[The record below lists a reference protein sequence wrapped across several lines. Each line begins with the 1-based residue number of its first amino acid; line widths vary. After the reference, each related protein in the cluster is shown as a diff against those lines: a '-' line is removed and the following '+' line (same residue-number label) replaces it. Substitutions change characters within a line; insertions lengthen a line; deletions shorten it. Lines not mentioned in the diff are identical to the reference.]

1 VKDANDSH
9 QPTGEQTIVF
19 RDSPKIIW
27 AMTLP
32 LNALRAFEAS
42 ARHLSFTRAGLE
54 LNVTQAAVSAQV
66 KNLEGRLGVLLF
78 RRLPRGL
85 ALTDEGQALLPM
97 LSESFGRLGSIVEQF
112 RDGAYREPLT
122 VAAVSTFAV
131 GWLLPRLETFR
142 RDHPF
147 IDLRLMTH
155 NNKVDLAGDGLD
167 FAIRFGQGAWHG
179 TDAEL
184 LFEAPLT
191 PMCTPAIAR
200 RLAKPPDLLG
210 ETLLRSYRSDE
221 WRLWFE
227 HAGAGA
233 VTQPLRGPVLD
244 SSLALAAAAAQGAG
258 IALLP
263 RTMFVHDLQSGRL
276 VQPFALEVHVGCYWL
291 TQLQSK
297 LPSPAMVHFREWLL
311 AQARPAGQRGRSTP
325 AGRV

>member
-1 VKDANDSH
+1 
-9 QPTGEQTIVF
+9 
-19 RDSPKIIW
+19 
-27 AMTLP
+27 MTVP

-54 LNVTQAAVSAQV
+54 LSVTQAAVSAQV
-66 KNLEGRLGVLLF
+66 KNLEARLGVPLF

-85 ALTDEGQALLPM
+85 TLTDEGQALLPM
-97 LSESFGRLGSIVEQF
+97 LSDSFGRLGSIVEQF
-112 RDGAYREPLT
+112 RSGAHREPLT

-131 GWLLPRLETFR
+131 GWLLPRLESFR
-142 RDHPF
+142 REHPF
-147 IDLRLMTH
+147 IELRLMTH

-167 FAIRFGQGAWHG
+167 YAIRFGQGAWHG
-179 TDAEL
+179 THAEP

-191 PMCTPAIAR
+191 PMCTPGIAR
-200 RLAKPPDLLG
+200 RLANPSDLLG

-227 HAGAGA
+227 QAGAG
-233 VTQPLRGPVLD
+233 TIIQPLRGPVLD

-263 RTMFVHDLQSGRL
+263 RSMFLHDLQSGRL
-276 VQPFALEVHVGCYWL
+276 VQPFAVQVRVGSYWL

-297 LPSPAMVHFREWLL
+297 ALSPVMAGFRNWLL
-311 AQARPAGQRGRSTP
+311 KEARAVGQPT
-325 AGRV
+325 

>member
-1 VKDANDSH
+1 
-9 QPTGEQTIVF
+9 
-19 RDSPKIIW
+19 
-27 AMTLP
+27 MTLP

-66 KNLEGRLGVLLF
+66 RNLETRLGVLLF

-97 LSESFGRLGSIVEQF
+97 LSDSFGRLGAILEQF
-112 RDGAYREPLT
+112 RDGVYREPLT
-122 VAAVSTFAV
+122 VAAVATFAV

-147 IDLRLMTH
+147 VDLRLTTH
-155 NNKVDLAGDGLD
+155 NNKVDLAGEGLD

-179 TDAEL
+179 TRAES

-191 PMCTPAIAR
+191 PMCTPTIAR
-200 RLAKPPDLLG
+200 RLAAPRDLLG
-210 ETLLRSYRSDE
+210 ETLLRSYRNDE
-221 WRLWFE
+221 WKLWFE
-227 HAGAGA
+227 AAGMDA

-263 RTMFVHDLQSGRL
+263 RSMFLHDLQVGRL
-276 VQPFALEVHVGCYWL
+276 VQPFAFEVGVGSYWL
-291 TQLQSK
+291 TQMQSRAV
-297 LPSPAMVHFREWLL
+297 SPAMAQFRDWLL
-311 AQARPAGQRGRSTP
+311 REAGDGWSGLEP
-325 AGRV
+325 MESASHG

>member
-1 VKDANDSH
+1 
-9 QPTGEQTIVF
+9 
-19 RDSPKIIW
+19 
-27 AMTLP
+27 MTLP

-54 LNVTQAAVSAQV
+54 LSVTQAAVSAQV
-66 KNLEGRLGVLLF
+66 KNLEARLGVPLF

-97 LSESFGRLGSIVEQF
+97 LSDSFGRLGSILEQF
-112 RDGAYREPLT
+112 RGGVFREPLT
-122 VAAVSTFAV
+122 VAAVATVAV
-131 GWLLPRLETFR
+131 GWLLPRMDSFR
-142 RDHPF
+142 REHPF

-155 NNKVDLAGDGLD
+155 NNKVDLAGEGLD

-179 TDAEL
+179 THAEP

-191 PMCTPAIAR
+191 PMCAPAIAR
-200 RLAKPPDLLG
+200 RLARPRDLPG

-227 HAGAGA
+227 AAGEEPMA
-233 VTQPLRGPVLD
+233 QPLRGPVLD

-263 RTMFVHDLQSGRL
+263 RAMFLHDLQSGRL
-276 VQPFALEVHVGCYWL
+276 VQPFEAEVRVGSYWL
-291 TQLQSK
+291 TRLQSK
-297 LPSPAMVHFREWLL
+297 AVSPAMAQFREWALRE
-311 AQARPAGQRGRSTP
+311 AAEPAAALSGRTW
-325 AGRV
+325 R

>member
-1 VKDANDSH
+1 
-9 QPTGEQTIVF
+9 
-19 RDSPKIIW
+19 
-27 AMTLP
+27 MTLP

-42 ARHLSFTRAGLE
+42 ARHLSFTRAGME
-54 LNVTQAAVSAQV
+54 LSVTQAAVSAQV
-66 KNLEGRLGVLLF
+66 KNLEARLGVTLF

-97 LSESFGRLGSIVEQF
+97 LADSFGRLGSILEQF

-122 VAAVSTFAV
+122 VAAVATFAV
-131 GWLLPRLETFR
+131 GWLMPRLETFY

-147 IDLRLMTH
+147 VDLRLMT
-155 NNKVDLAGDGLD
+155 NNNRVDLAGEGLD

-179 TDAEL
+179 TQAEP

-200 RLAKPPDLLG
+200 RLAAPQDLRG

-227 HAGAGA
+227 AAGAGA
-233 VTQPLRGPVLD
+233 MTQPLRGPVLD

-263 RTMFVHDLQSGRL
+263 RRMFLHDLRVGRL
-276 VQPFALEVHVGCYWL
+276 AQPFGVEVPVGSYWL

-297 LPSPAMVHFREWLL
+297 TTSPAMTQFRDWLL
-311 AQARPAGQRGRSTP
+311 RKAAEQ
-325 AGRV
+325 VD

>member
-1 VKDANDSH
+1 
-9 QPTGEQTIVF
+9 
-19 RDSPKIIW
+19 
-27 AMTLP
+27 MTLP

-42 ARHLSFTRAGLE
+42 ARHLSFTRAGME
-54 LNVTQAAVSAQV
+54 LSVTQAAVSAQV
-66 KNLEGRLGVLLF
+66 KNLEARLGVSLF

-97 LSESFGRLGSIVEQF
+97 LADSFGRLGNILEQF

-122 VAAVSTFAV
+122 VAAVATFAV
-131 GWLLPRLETFR
+131 GWLMPRLETFH

-147 IDLRLMTH
+147 VDLRLMT
-155 NNKVDLAGDGLD
+155 NNNRVDLAGEGLD

-179 TDAEL
+179 THAEP

-200 RLAKPPDLLG
+200 RLAVPQDLRSQ
-210 ETLLRSYRSDE
+210 TLLRSYRSDE

-227 HAGAGA
+227 AAGAGGM
-233 VTQPLRGPVLD
+233 TQPLRGPVLD

-263 RTMFVHDLQSGRL
+263 RRMFLHDLQVGRL
-276 VQPFALEVHVGCYWL
+276 AQPFGVEVPVGRYWL
-291 TQLQSK
+291 TQLQSRAT
-297 LPSPAMVHFREWLL
+297 SPAMAQFRDWLL
-311 AQARPAGQRGRSTP
+311 RATRG
-325 AGRV
+325 